1 MAKIGFSA
9 SFRVFCVVPWLN
21 KLLVLLLSFVT
32 TQTPSSAELAPSI
45 PALIHFTIPVMLA
58 AIATPLMG
66 MVDTAVLGRLG
77 DPALIAASGIGA
89 TIFNVIYWCFS
100 FLRFTTTGMVAQA
113 VGRQNNE
120 EVVLAGLRPMIAAL
134 VGGIGLW
141 LLQWPIGHLALTLL
155 APPAEV
161 TPLAKL
167 YFDARIWSAPF
178 TLLCFAQFAWLMG
191 LGHSRLV
198 MLLQLA
204 MNALNAVLAVVF
216 VLGFGWGI
224 TGAAWAT
231 VASEA
236 LICILTALLMLRL
249 VPLPR
254 WQAALKHAF
263 VTSAWRRLF
272 GANVN
277 IMIRTLLLTVAFAL
291 MTQRGA
297 QMGTLEL
304 AANQILMQA
313 FMVCANLLDGFATAA
328 EVFGARAIG
337 AGARDALLTT
347 VRRSALLS
355 LIWSVIL
362 ATGLALLA
370 PVYLPMMSTDA
381 SLQHEA
387 MRFWPWLV
395 ASPLVCIWAFFWDG
409 VFMGAVQT
417 HTLRNAMIVS
427 FAVYAPTQFGL
438 SALWG
443 NHGVWA
449 AMLVLMAMRSLML
462 TLAWPKLKAS
472 VGNIC

>member
-1 MAKIGFSA
+1 MATLTSH
-9 SFRVFCVVPWLN
+9 PD
-21 KLLVLLLSFVT
+21 
-32 TQTPSSAELAPSI
+32 LAPSTST
-45 PALIHFTIPVMLA
+45 LIRFAIPVMLA

-77 DPALIAASGIGA
+77 DPAIIAASGIGA

-100 FLRFTTTGMVAQA
+100 FLRFTTTGLVAQA
-113 VGRQNNE
+113 VGRQNDE
-120 EVVLAGLRPMIAAL
+120 EVVLAGLRPMLAAL
-134 VGGIGLW
+134 AGGIGLW
-141 LLQWPIGHLALTLL
+141 LLQWPIGHLTLL
-155 APPAEV
+155 LLSPPPEV

-198 MLLQLA
+198 MALQLV
-204 MNALNAVLAVVF
+204 MNALNAVLAILF

-224 TGAAWAT
+224 AGAAWAT
-231 VASEA
+231 VVSEA
-236 LICILTALLMLRL
+236 LTSILTVYLMLRL
-249 VPLPR
+249 IPLPR
-254 WQAALKHAF
+254 WQRALKHAF
-263 VTSAWRRLF
+263 VASAWRKLF
-272 GANVN
+272 GANID
-277 IMIRTLLLTVAFAL
+277 IMIRTLLLTGSFAL

-313 FMVCANLLDGFATAA
+313 FMLCANLLDGFATAA

-337 AGARDALLTT
+337 AGD
-347 VRRSALLS
+347 RSALMTTVHRSAWLS
-355 LIWSVIL
+355 LAWSVLL
-362 ATGLALLA
+362 ASGLALSA
-370 PVYLPMMSTDA
+370 PFYLPLMSTDPT
-381 SLQHEA
+381 LQQEA
-387 MRFWPWLV
+387 LRFWPWLV
-395 ASPLVCIWAFFWDG
+395 ALPLVCIWAFFWDG

-417 HTLRNAMIVS
+417 RTLRNAMIVS
-427 FAVYAPTQFGL
+427 FAVYVPAQFGL

-449 AMLVLMAMRSLML
+449 AMLVLMVMRSLML

-472 VGNIC
+472 VG